1 MIARIGFLTSVLFFV
16 SCISAQADTRLI
28 DALDQVPAFYIDQV
42 QADPV
47 HSSIL
52 NVGVRVDETLPPST
66 FILHDPVRVVID
78 IPSAIT
84 GTKNKTITGTGS
96 QILTS
101 VRIGSHPDKTRIV
114 LDLQAQTKPAV
125 SVERQAEF
133 AVVRVL
139 LGISAAANVPPSPT
153 SSATPKPLATP
164 AVVIPSTLTPTI
176 NPTATSAPSP
186 SPDPTKTSA
195 PTATSVPTSK
205 PSELAS
211 VPTVPHT
218 GPDTRVTGLNFEYA
232 GSERTPAIRIKLAV
246 RSEFKLSKTG
256 EKTYSLSV
264 PKASLSAPGLK
275 LAQYPP
281 HDFIGFTFLQ
291 AQEMGA
297 DVELTIGVERGIRIT
312 AAAQDSD
319 IIIRA
324 VNR

>member
-133 AVVRVL
+133 AVVKVL
-139 LGISAAANVPPSPT
+139 LGAAVTSIGPT
-153 SSATPKPLATP
+153 PLSTTAPKPLATP
-164 AVVIPSTLTPTI
+164 AVVIPGTATPTI
-176 NPTATSAPSP
+176 IPTAASTPSP
-186 SPDPTKTSA
+186 SPAPTETSA
-195 PTATSVPTSK
+195 PTATPFPTVTPSQTTPVPTLPPIS
-205 PSELAS
+205 SN
-211 VPTVPHT
+211 
-218 GPDTRVTGLNFEYA
+218 TRISGLNFEYA
-232 GSERTPAIRIKLAV
+232 GSERSPAIRINLDV

-256 EKTYSLSV
+256 EKTYTLSV
-264 PKASLSAPGLK
+264 PQASLGAPGLA

-291 AQEMGA
+291 AQRKGE

-312 AAAQDSD
+312 AVAQERD
-319 IIIRA
+319 IVIRA
-324 VNR
+324 LNR